1 MPMTLTQVRTM
12 VRDISDLDATDI
24 PNSII
29 DNAAKEAFQRIV
41 VLERRYP
48 HYQDTFTLTTVANQ
62 RAYTIST
69 IGDIRE
75 VISLVDTASDGN
87 RLTMIPYDD
96 AEDIYI
102 GNTDQPSRPF
112 FYAIWDGA
120 LHLYPKPDIVYTITV
135 RAYRN
140 PLYTWVADPTLNI
153 DIDDYFHLLISY
165 FVLARVYQRQEDP
178 ELSAMYMRSFE
189 EGVAMVRR
197 DLMKTPSAR
206 PLLYS
211 GGRQY
216 PTMRRWLQ
224 TLGSSL
230 SNYP

>member
-1 MPMTLTQVRTM
+1 MTMSLTDVRLM
-12 VRDISDLDATDI
+12 VRNISDLDTTDL

-29 DNAAKEAFQRIV
+29 DDAVKEAFQRVI
-41 VLERRYP
+41 VLERRWP
-48 HYQDTFTLTTVANQ
+48 KYQETYTFNTVANQ

-75 VISLVDTASDGN
+75 VISLVDTSSAGS
-87 RLTMIPYDD
+87 RLTMIPYDN
-96 AEDIYI
+96 AEDIWL
-102 GNTDQPSRPF
+102 GNTDVASRPY
-112 FYAIWDGA
+112 FYAEWDGQ
-120 LHLYPKPDIVYTITV
+120 LHLYAKPDAIYPITV

-140 PLYTWVADPTLNI
+140 PVYTWLTTITNPI
-153 DIDDYFHLLISY
+153 DCDEWFHILFAY

-178 ELSAMYMRSFE
+178 ELSAMYLKSFE
-189 EGVAMVRR
+189 EGVAMARR

-206 PLLYS
+206 PLIVS

-224 TLGSSL
+224 TLGATL
-230 SNYP
+230 GT